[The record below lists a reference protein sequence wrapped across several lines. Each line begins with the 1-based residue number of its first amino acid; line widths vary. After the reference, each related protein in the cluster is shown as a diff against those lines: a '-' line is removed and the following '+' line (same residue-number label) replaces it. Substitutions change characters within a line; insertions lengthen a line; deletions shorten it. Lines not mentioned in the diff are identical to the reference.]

1 MLFKVLRWRL
11 WTQAKAWFTALEATS
26 PWNASLGI
34 LPRWLGLRYFNRC
47 LGLRYFTK
55 MFRPEIFYRNS
66 SLMPQFVTSLH
77 ISLSFVSSFMNK
89 IRQTKMMSS
98 ERAANWWPNL
108 WPQHQ
113 IHLYERKWDRC
124 EWMYW

>member
-11 WTQAKAWFTALEATS
+11 WTQDKAWFTALEATS

-89 IRQTKMMSS
+89 IRQTNKKQ
-98 ERAANWWPNL
+98 PTDDPICDL
-108 WPQHQ
+108 YTYYL
-113 IHLYERKWDRC
+113 IHLYEQKWNNVNEC
-124 EWMYW
+124 IYEW